1 MANSVRLDKWLWAA
15 RFFRTR
21 AKAKAAIEGGKVH
34 CQGQRAKAAKTVALG
49 DQLTIRQ
56 GFDEKTV
63 TVLALDDHRG
73 KAEAAA
79 QLYEE
84 LPESVQA
91 REAAAAQRRAQ
102 RLALTRPL
110 GRPGRDDRRAL
121 ETLKREGGLSDELP

>member
-1 MANSVRLDKWLWAA
+1 MADAVRLDKWLWAA

-34 CQGQRAKAAKTVALG
+34 CQGQRAKAAKTVAVG

-73 KAEAAA
+73 RAEAAA
-79 QLYEE
+79 QLYLEA
-84 LPESVQA
+84 PESLNA
-91 REAAAAQRRAQ
+91 REAAAAARKAQ
-102 RLALTRPL
+102 RMALTHPL

-121 ETLKREGGLSDELP
+121 EALKRDGGQSDA